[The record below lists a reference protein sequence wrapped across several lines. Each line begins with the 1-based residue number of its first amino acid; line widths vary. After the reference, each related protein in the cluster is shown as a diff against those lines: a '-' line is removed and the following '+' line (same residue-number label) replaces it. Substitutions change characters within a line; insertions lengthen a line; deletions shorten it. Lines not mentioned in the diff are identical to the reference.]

1 MVLNK
6 LLFSMYI
13 LIFYVIQL
21 HIYGFEYLLFMVPSL
36 KNNDPIFYSSKSI
49 EIHLDKFA
57 AKIIGE
63 MFHLYHSLFFE
74 GILSD
79 LKIVFIAHSENSGKS
94 FELAFKLL
102 LI

>member
-1 MVLNK
+1 
-6 LLFSMYI
+6 
-13 LIFYVIQL
+13 
-21 HIYGFEYLLFMVPSL
+21 
-36 KNNDPIFYSSKSI
+36 
-49 EIHLDKFA
+49 
-57 AKIIGE
+57 

-79 LKIVFIAHSENSGKS
+79 LKIVFIAHSENPGKS